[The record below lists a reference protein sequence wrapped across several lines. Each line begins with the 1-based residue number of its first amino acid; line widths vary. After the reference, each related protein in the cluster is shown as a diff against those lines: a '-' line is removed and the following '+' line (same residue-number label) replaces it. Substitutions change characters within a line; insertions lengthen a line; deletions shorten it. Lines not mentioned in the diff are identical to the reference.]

1 MANNDKIILVTGATG
16 HQGGAV
22 ARHLLATGWR
32 VRALIRDPNKPAA
45 QVLAQMGTEV
55 VRGDFEDRASLD
67 RAIQGV
73 YGVFSVQTPLAAW
86 GTEGETR
93 QGQAL
98 ADAAASADVQHF
110 VYSSVGGAERNTGI
124 PHFESKWRIEQ
135 HIQQLGLPA
144 TIIRPV
150 FFMENLMR
158 AGVVTA
164 EADGQVFRY
173 AFAPGVPVQM
183 IASDDIGAIAAR
195 AVLDPG
201 AIPGGQLEIAGDELT
216 PEQMAAAFAEVSGRP
231 TRFEPTPI
239 DAVPDADRR
248 AMYTWL
254 ATTPGYQADFATT
267 SALRP
272 GIRSFPAFLS
282 GATP

>member
-1 MANNDKIILVTGATG
+1 MSGPIAVVGATG
-16 HQGGAV
+16 RQGGAV
-22 ARHLLATGWR
+22 ARHLLKHGTDVLALLRDPDGQSAHRLREAGADT
-32 VRALIRDPNKPAA
+32 VRADLSDADSLASAFRGTAA
-45 QVLAQMGTEV
+45 VFAMTTYNADGAEAEV
-55 VRGDFEDRASLD
+55 
-67 RAIQGV
+67 
-73 YGVFSVQTPLAAW
+73 
-86 GTEGETR
+86 R
-93 QGQAL
+93 QGAAI
-98 ADAAASADVQHF
+98 ADAVVAAEVPSV
-110 VYSSVGGAERNTGI
+110 VYSSVGGADRATGI
-124 PHFESKWRIEQ
+124 PHFESKWAIEQ
-135 HIQQLGLPA
+135 RLRTTGVPL
-144 TIIRPV
+144 TVIRPV

-158 AGVVTA
+158 AGVVTD

-195 AVLDPG
+195 AVLDPS

-216 PEQMAAAFAEVSGRP
+216 PEQMAAAFAEASGRP

-254 ATTPGYQADFATT
+254 ATTPGYQADFAT
-267 SALRP
+267 SAALRP

>member
-1 MANNDKIILVTGATG
+1 MSSPIAVVGATG
-16 HQGGAV
+16 GQGGAV
-22 ARHLLATGWR
+22 ARHLLKHGADVLALVRDPDGESAHRLREAGAGT
-32 VRALIRDPNKPAA
+32 VRADLSD
-45 QVLAQMGTEV
+45 V
-55 VRGDFEDRASLD
+55 DS
-67 RAIQGV
+67 
-73 YGVFSVQTPLAAW
+73 LAAAFR
-86 GTEGETR
+86 GAAAVFAMTTYNADGAEAEVR
-93 QGQAL
+93 QGSAI
-98 ADAAASADVQHF
+98 ADAVVAAEVPSV
-110 VYSSVGGAERNTGI
+110 VYSSVGGADRSTGI
-124 PHFESKWRIEQ
+124 PHFESKWAIEQ
-135 HIQQLGLPA
+135 RLRA
-144 TIIRPV
+144 TGVPLTVIRPV